1 MRRGGTKGQEG
12 GRNGSRKEEYEK
24 EEEEEGDDTKR
35 VAKAKKKLS
44 NRDGSVPRVHKRAI
58 KYTTRIQQGV
68 CDLPYSVGLENM
80 YQVNVIMQPTNSPT
94 QGQPNPGKFGLKWH
108 LIHFFPQQLFF
119 RGLGLVLYGKQ
130 TTRNPT
136 HPDYPQTP

>member
-44 NRDGSVPRVHKRAI
+44 NRDGSVPRVHKKAI
-58 KYTTRIQQGV
+58 KIHKTDTIGCLRFTKF
-68 CDLPYSVGLENM
+68 CWVGK
-80 YQVNVIMQPTNSPT
+80 YIDIIMQPTNSPT
-94 QGQPNPGKFGLKWH
+94 KGQPNPGKFG
-108 LIHFFPQQLFF
+108 
-119 RGLGLVLYGKQ
+119 
-130 TTRNPT
+130 
-136 HPDYPQTP
+136 